1 MDEGRKRAIL
11 IAASILV
18 SRKFVQSGPQSSPA
32 LEAAISDAVVMAE
45 KIMQKI
51 DSCAAAPPN
60 QSMTSNANY
69 PWKSRG

>member
-1 MDEGRKRAIL
+1 VDEGRKRAIL

-18 SRKFVQSGPQSSPA
+18 SRKFAQLGSQSSPA

-51 DSCAAAPPN
+51 DSRTPH

-69 PWKSRG
+69 PWKNRT

>member
-1 MDEGRKRAIL
+1 MDEGRKQAIL

-18 SRKFVQSGPQSSPA
+18 SRKFAQLGPQSSPD

-51 DSCAAAPPN
+51 DSRTPN
-60 QSMTSNANY
+60 QSMTSSANY
-69 PWKSRG
+69 PWKSRT

>member
-18 SRKFVQSGPQSSPA
+18 SRKFAQLGPQSLPA
-32 LEAAISDAVVMAE
+32 LEAAVSDAAVMAE

-51 DSCAAAPPN
+51 DSRSTPN
-60 QSMTSNANY
+60 QSMTSSANY